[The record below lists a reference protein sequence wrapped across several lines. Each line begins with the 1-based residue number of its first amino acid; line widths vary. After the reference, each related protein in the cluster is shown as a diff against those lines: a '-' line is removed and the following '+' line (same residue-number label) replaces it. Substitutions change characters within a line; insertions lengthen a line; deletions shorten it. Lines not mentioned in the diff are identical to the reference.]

1 VGGSERPRSPS
12 VGDPSPATARSADAC
27 RAPTAARLLRGEAS
41 RGKRRGLGSA
51 PWIARARE
59 CRRLGRRSA
68 RRANGRETGVG
79 IRREW
84 PAGAT
89 ATREFTDTWLTL
101 QTKLALFADERVS
114 SGDVHV
120 TTQRGVITLRGKVD
134 NEAEQQAA
142 GEIARTIESPREVVA
157 EPGEGPPAILKRQ
170 RQRYDERRGVPT
182 LAVHCYRKRR

>member
-1 VGGSERPRSPS
+1 MRWVMMIAFVMLSLGLL
-12 VGDPSPATARSADAC
+12 A
-27 RAPTAARLLRGEAS
+27 APGFNAQ
-41 RGKRRGLGSA
+41 GSA
-51 PWIARARE
+51 SDQVA
-59 CRRLGRRSA
+59 SA
-68 RRANGRETGVG
+68 ERT
-79 IRREW
+79 ITD
-84 PAGAT
+84 AGAT
-89 ATREFTDTWLTL
+89 ATRDVTDSWLTL

-120 TTQRGVITLRGKVD
+120 TTQSGVITLRGKVD